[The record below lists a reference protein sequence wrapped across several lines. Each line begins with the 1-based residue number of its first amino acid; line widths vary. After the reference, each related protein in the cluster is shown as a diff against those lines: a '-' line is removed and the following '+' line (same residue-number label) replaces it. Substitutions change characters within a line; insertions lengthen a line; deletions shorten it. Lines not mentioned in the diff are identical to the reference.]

1 MMQLHVLF
9 RGIRCSAFEQME
21 IINIVAYQETTAE
34 ATGPPDADPYHSH
47 RKNIPTAR

>member
-9 RGIRCSAFEQME
+9 WGIRCSAFEQID

-34 ATGPPDADPYHSH
+34 ATSPPYADLYHSH
-47 RKNIPTAR
+47 RKNIPKS